1 MNERDP
7 RVAVDAS
14 RRYVS
19 VAAAIVTIAAGTLV
33 LLGWRFGAFWHFSG
47 PRGFRVMQPNTA
59 LAFILAGASLWSA
72 GHGTRVSR
80 SLARLLALALFAI
93 ALITLAETYFWP
105 RAHFYR
111 LLAPVLPADASIS
124 LMSEMSAFCFA
135 LLGIAL
141 LALGTSMT
149 WRRLGHVCAMT
160 AVLLASIVVVDYT
173 YNLTLQFRLAS
184 QSVMA
189 LHAALAMLALGTGI
203 LAADPEIGLVRVLNG
218 EGPGGSLARW
228 LLPAIVLVP
237 FVLGWLRLH
246 AQRIGYL
253 GTESGVAVSA
263 ASSALICAIVLLIYA
278 RRIDEIDDVRSA
290 AEMRLRDS
298 AQFHRQILDSAQE
311 GIVVTDR
318 ESRFL
323 LWNRAMEQLSGL
335 SEAEVLGHRLRDMFP
350 SFKDPRSFEA
360 ISRVLRG
367 EIAARFDAQ
376 RPFAEAEH
384 WFAVNH
390 AALRSDT
397 GEVTGVI
404 VTYRNVTD
412 RKNAENALRETSR
425 FNQQII
431 DNLRDGVAVFDRE
444 LHVASFNPFLESMTG
459 IEAEAAIGLQVI
471 EVLPYADRQGL
482 QEALRKALA
491 GETVEMPDVRRE
503 VDGHESWSWIRLS
516 PLRRADGQVSGVLA
530 VISDISERKRN
541 ELALR
546 LAQERTSLALASAK
560 MADWEID
567 LETRRVTWSE
577 NLAALFGR
585 PLETFDGAPGGA
597 LKFVHQED
605 APRLRQ
611 AFEDAIVNRSG
622 FASDFRVVLPDGQIR
637 WLSSTGHV
645 SETGE
650 HGPRL
655 LGITTDVTERR
666 TLESHLRQAQKMDAV
681 GQLAGGIAHDFN
693 NLLTAI
699 LGYTQFLA
707 EVVTDPRQAKD
718 VNEILSAANRAAALT
733 RQLLAFSRREPTEVV
748 TLDVNGAIGGLTNML
763 QRLVG
768 EHVELNTSLANELH
782 AVRADRSQL
791 EQVLVNLVVNARDAM
806 PRGGS
811 IEIETSNVHLS
822 EDAIERT
829 LVKPGPY
836 VRLAVS
842 DTGVGIAEAIRP
854 RIFEPFFTTKET
866 GKGTGLGLATVY
878 GIVTQ
883 SGGYISVYSELG
895 HGTTFK
901 VYLPA
906 APGIV
911 EAAGRIEEGEQPAP
925 SGTGTVLVVEDEDAV
940 RSLAVTILERAGYN
954 VFSARNPQ
962 EAEAAFQVSGREF
975 ALLLTDVIMP
985 GGSGPDLHR
994 RLSAS
999 RSPLPVLY
1007 MSGYTGHVTLDHR
1020 RLETGAPF
1028 LQKPFDADVLLRAVR
1043 RAMNG

>member
-1 MNERDP
+1 MNVRDS
-7 RVAVDAS
+7 RVSADAS
-14 RRYVS
+14 RGYVS
-19 VAAAIVTIAAGTLV
+19 VAAAIVTIVAGTLV

-59 LAFILAGASLWSA
+59 LAFILAGASLWCTR
-72 GHGTRVSR
+72 HGTRVSR
-80 SLARLLALALFAI
+80 SLARFLALALLAI
-93 ALITLAETYFWP
+93 ALITQVETHFWP
-105 RAHFYR
+105 RVHFYR
-111 LLAPVLPADASIS
+111 LLAPVLPTDANIS
-124 LMSEMSAFCFA
+124 LMSEMSAFCFG
-135 LLGIAL
+135 LLAIAL
-141 LALGTSMT
+141 LALGRSMT
-149 WRRLGHVCAMT
+149 RRRVGHVCAMT
-160 AVLLASIVVVDYT
+160 AVLLASIVLVDYA

-218 EGPGGSLARW
+218 EGPGGSLARS

-246 AQRIGYL
+246 AQRLGYL
-253 GTESGVAVSA
+253 GTETGVAVSA

-278 RRIDEIDDVRSA
+278 RRVDEIDDVRSA
-290 AEMRLRDS
+290 AEKRLRES
-298 AQFHRQILDSAQE
+298 AQFHRQVLDSAQE

-397 GEVTGVI
+397 GDVTGVI

-412 RKNAENALRETSR
+412 RKSAENALRESSR

-431 DNLRDGVAVFDRE
+431 DNMRDGVAVFDRE
-444 LHVASFNPFLESMTG
+444 LHVVSFNPFLENLTG
-459 IEAEAAIGLQVI
+459 IEADAAIGLQVI
-471 EVLPYADRQGL
+471 DVLPHADRQGL

-503 VDGHESWSWIRLS
+503 VAGSESWSWIRLS

-546 LAQERTSLALASAK
+546 LAQDRTSLALAAAK
-560 MADWEID
+560 MAD
-567 LETRRVTWSE
+567 LGNRPGNTTRHLVREPRS
-577 NLAALFGR
+577 ALRPPARNVRRRGR
-585 PLETFDGAPGGA
+585 RGPEVHAPGRCAQGQAGA
-597 LKFVHQED
+597 RGRH
-605 APRLRQ
+605 RQ
-611 AFEDAIVNRSG
+611 PIGVCHRFSCRASG
-622 FASDFRVVLPDGQIR
+622 WTDPLAEQHRAHIGDWG
-637 WLSSTGHV
+637 
-645 SETGE
+645 SETA
-650 HGPRL
+650 HARDHDRRDRAPHAR
-655 LGITTDVTERR
+655 ITPPPGAENGC
-666 TLESHLRQAQKMDAV
+666 V

-733 RQLLAFSRREPTEVV
+733 RQLLAFSRRRSGEIV
-748 TLDVNGAIGGLTNML
+748 TLDVNGTIGGLDQYAAAARRRARRAETA
-763 QRLVG
+763 
-768 EHVELNTSLANELH
+768 LANDLR

-811 IEIETSNVHLS
+811 IEIETSNVHLA

-866 GKGTGLGLATVY
+866 GKGTGLGIGDRLRDR
-878 GIVTQ
+878 
-883 SGGYISVYSELG
+883 
-895 HGTTFK
+895 H
-901 VYLPA
+901 
-906 APGIV
+906 
-911 EAAGRIEEGEQPAP
+911 AGRRLHLGLQRARSRNDVQGLFAG
-925 SGTGTVLVVEDEDAV
+925 SGW
-940 RSLAVTILERAGYN
+940 RSR
-954 VFSARNPQ
+954 
-962 EAEAAFQVSGREF
+962 
-975 ALLLTDVIMP
+975 
-985 GGSGPDLHR
+985 GSGPKR
-994 RLSAS
+994 RGGTACVLRNGNRPGRRGRGRCSFAGRGDPRAGRVQRVLGAKLPGS
-999 RSPLPVLY
+999 RGGVQGIRTRFRALADGRHHAWRVGAGPPPPALGEPLFF
-1007 MSGYTGHVTLDHR
+1007 
-1020 RLETGAPF
+1020 A
-1028 LQKPFDADVLLRAVR
+1028 RAVHVR
-1043 RAMNG
+1043 L

>member
-459 IEAEAAIGLQVI
+459 LEAEAAIGLQVI

-503 VDGHESWSWIRLS
+503 VDGHESWSWIRLA

-666 TLESHLRQAQKMDAV
+666 TLESQLRQAQKMEAV
-681 GQLAGGIAHDFN
+681 GRLAGGIAHDFN
-693 NLLTAI
+693 NLLTVI
-699 LGYTQFLA
+699 LGYTRAVLRGSRRPM
-707 EVVTDPRQAKD
+707 PRQARTSTRSGSAGNGRRAD
-718 VNEILSAANRAAALT
+718 AAAARLQPRAGRSELATLDLNEVSRRHRASMLRRLIGEDIELETSPASRAAA
-733 RQLLAFSRREPTEVV
+733 RCAPI
-748 TLDVNGAIGGLTNML
+748 A
-763 QRLVG
+763 
-768 EHVELNTSLANELH
+768 A
-782 AVRADRSQL
+782 QL
-791 EQVLVNLVVNARDAM
+791 EQVLVE
-806 PRGGS
+806 PRG
-811 IEIETSNVHLS
+811 
-822 EDAIERT
+822 
-829 LVKPGPY
+829 
-836 VRLAVS
+836 
-842 DTGVGIAEAIRP
+842 
-854 RIFEPFFTTKET
+854 
-866 GKGTGLGLATVY
+866 
-878 GIVTQ
+878 
-883 SGGYISVYSELG
+883 
-895 HGTTFK
+895 
-901 VYLPA
+901 
-906 APGIV
+906 
-911 EAAGRIEEGEQPAP
+911 
-925 SGTGTVLVVEDEDAV
+925 
-940 RSLAVTILERAGYN
+940 ERARRHA
-954 VFSARNPQ
+954 ARRHAHHRDRQRRRSTCRATPSN
-962 EAEAAFQVSGREF
+962 GR
-975 ALLLTDVIMP
+975 
-985 GGSGPDLHR
+985 S
-994 RLSAS
+994 
-999 RSPLPVLY
+999 
-1007 MSGYTGHVTLDHR
+1007 
-1020 RLETGAPF
+1020 
-1028 LQKPFDADVLLRAVR
+1028 
-1043 RAMNG
+1043 

>member
-1 MNERDP
+1 
-7 RVAVDAS
+7 
-14 RRYVS
+14 VS
-19 VAAAIVTIAAGTLV
+19 VAAAIVTIAAGTIV

-80 SLARLLALALFAI
+80 SLARILALALLAV

-111 LLAPVLPADASIS
+111 LLAPVLPTGASVS
-124 LMSEMSAFCFA
+124 LMSEMSAFCFL

-141 LALGTSMT
+141 LALGSSMT

-160 AVLLASIVVVDYT
+160 AVLLASIVLVDYT
-173 YNLTLQFRLAS
+173 YNLTLQFRLVS

-189 LHAALAMLALGTGI
+189 LHAALVMVALGTGI
-203 LAADPEIGLVRVLNG
+203 LAADPELGLVRVLNG
-218 EGPGGSLARW
+218 EGPGGSLARS

-237 FVLGWLRLH
+237 FVLGWVRLH
-246 AQRIGYL
+246 AQRLGYL

-263 ASSALICAIVLLIYA
+263 ASSALICAIVVLIYA

-290 AEMRLRDS
+290 AETRVRES

-367 EIAARFDAQ
+367 EIASRFDAQ

-444 LHVASFNPFLESMTG
+444 LQVVSFNPFLESMTG
-459 IEAEAAIGLQVI
+459 IEADVAIGLQVVD
-471 EVLPYADRQGL
+471 VLPHADRQEL
-482 QEALRKALA
+482 QEALRKALS
-491 GETVEMPDVRRE
+491 GETVEMPDIRRE
-503 VDGHESWSWIRLS
+503 IDGHESWSWIRLS

-541 ELALR
+541 EVALR
-546 LAQERTSLALASAK
+546 LAQERTSLALAAAK

-585 PLETFDGAPGGA
+585 PLETFDGAAGGG

-605 APRLRQ
+605 APRGRQ
-611 AFEDAIVNRSG
+611 ALEGAIVNRSG
-622 FASDFRVVLPDGQIR
+622 FATDFRVVLPDGQIR

-650 HGPRL
+650 RGPRL

-718 VNEILSAANRAAALT
+718 VDEILSAANRAAALT
-733 RQLLAFSRREPTEVV
+733 RQLLAFSRREPAEVV
-748 TLDVNGAIGGLTNML
+748 TLDVNGTIGGLTNML

-768 EHVELNTSLANELH
+768 EHVELATSLATDLH

-811 IEIETSNVHLS
+811 IEIETSNVQLA

-829 LVKPGPY
+829 MVKPGPY

-842 DTGVGIAEAIRP
+842 DTGVGIAEAIRS

-883 SGGYISVYSELG
+883 SGGYITVYSELG
-895 HGTTFK
+895 LGTTFK

-906 APGIV
+906 SPGEV
-911 EAAGRIEEGEQPAP
+911 EVAGRTEEAEQHAL

-962 EAEAAFQVSGREF
+962 EAEVAFQESGREF

-999 RSPLPVLY
+999 RSHLPVLY

-1020 RLETGAPF
+1020 RLEAGAPF

>member
-1 MNERDP
+1 MVIEKAKRLVEHKKDVLILLDSITRLARAYNAVIPPSGKVLSGGLDSNALQKPKRFFGAARNIEEGGSLTIIATALIDTGSRMDDVIFEEFKGTGNMEIHLDRKLTDKRVFPAIDMQKSGTRKEELLLPREDLNRVWVLRKVLNPLSAGRGDGAAARQDGEDQVEQRLPRRRCRRWADRFERRHCCAISACGRARVRSFRYFRRHGRHYP
-7 RVAVDAS
+7 RVDRSAMNVRDSRVSADAS

-19 VAAAIVTIAAGTLV
+19 VAAAIVTIVAGTLV

-59 LAFILAGASLWSA
+59 LAFILAGASLWSTR
-72 GHGTRVSR
+72 HGTRVSR
-80 SLARLLALALFAI
+80 SLARLLALALLAI
-93 ALITLAETYFWP
+93 ALITQAETHFWP
-105 RAHFYR
+105 RVHFYR
-111 LLAPVLPADASIS
+111 LLAPVLPTDANIS
-124 LMSEMSAFCFA
+124 LMSEMSAFCFG

-141 LALGTSMT
+141 LALGRSMT

-160 AVLLASIVVVDYT
+160 AVLLASIVLVDYA

-218 EGPGGSLARW
+218 EGPGGSLARS

-246 AQRIGYL
+246 AQRLGYL
-253 GTESGVAVSA
+253 GTETGVAVSA

-278 RRIDEIDDVRSA
+278 RRVDEIDDVRSA
-290 AEMRLRDS
+290 AEKRLRES
-298 AQFHRQILDSAQE
+298 AQFHRQVLDSAQE

-397 GEVTGVI
+397 GDVTGVI

-412 RKNAENALRETSR
+412 RKSAENALRESSR

-431 DNLRDGVAVFDRE
+431 DNMRDGVAVFDRE
-444 LHVASFNPFLESMTG
+444 LHVVSFNPFLENLTG
-459 IEAEAAIGLQVI
+459 IEADAAIGLQVI
-471 EVLPYADRQGL
+471 DVLPHADRQGL

-503 VDGHESWSWIRLS
+503 VAGSESWSWIRLS

-546 LAQERTSLALASAK
+546 LAQERTSLALAAAK

-585 PLETFDGAPGGA
+585 PLETFDGAAGGG

-605 APRLRQ
+605 APRVRQ
-611 AFEDAIVNRSG
+611 ALEDAIANRSG
-622 FASDFRVVLPDGQIR
+622 FATDFRVVLPDGQIR
-637 WLSSTGHV
+637 WLSSTGHI
-645 SETGE
+645 SETGDRR
-650 HGPRL
+650 PRM

-699 LGYTQFLA
+699 LGYTRVPARKL
-707 EVVTDPRQAKD
+707 VDR
-718 VNEILSAANRAAALT
+718 SAAARRTST
-733 RQLLAFSRREPTEVV
+733 RSCP
-748 TLDVNGAIGGLTNML
+748 
-763 QRLVG
+763 
-768 EHVELNTSLANELH
+768 
-782 AVRADRSQL
+782 
-791 EQVLVNLVVNARDAM
+791 
-806 PRGGS
+806 P
-811 IEIETSNVHLS
+811 
-822 EDAIERT
+822 
-829 LVKPGPY
+829 P
-836 VRLAVS
+836 
-842 DTGVGIAEAIRP
+842 IAP
-854 RIFEPFFTTKET
+854 P
-866 GKGTGLGLATVY
+866 
-878 GIVTQ
+878 
-883 SGGYISVYSELG
+883 
-895 HGTTFK
+895 
-901 VYLPA
+901 P
-906 APGIV
+906 
-911 EAAGRIEEGEQPAP
+911 
-925 SGTGTVLVVEDEDAV
+925 
-940 RSLAVTILERAGYN
+940 
-954 VFSARNPQ
+954 
-962 EAEAAFQVSGREF
+962 
-975 ALLLTDVIMP
+975 
-985 GGSGPDLHR
+985 
-994 RLSAS
+994 
-999 RSPLPVLY
+999 
-1007 MSGYTGHVTLDHR
+1007 
-1020 RLETGAPF
+1020 
-1028 LQKPFDADVLLRAVR
+1028 
-1043 RAMNG
+1043 